1 MTEKQITMKIDHG
14 PEGFYSDS
22 VSIVYNPN
30 KFILDFKQISPRID
44 QIQGK
49 PQQTLVVKHNTLL
62 LDPAFAKIFYE
73 TLKKSIDGYE
83 KKHGKIKTPKK
94 QKIVQPQ
101 EDMVSSKTD
110 SYIG

>member
-14 PEGFYSDS
+14 SEGFYSDS

-49 PQQTLVVKHNTLL
+49 SQQTLVVKHNTIF
-62 LDPAFAKIFYE
+62 LDPSFAKIFFE
-73 TLKKSIDGYE
+73 TLSKSVKGFE
-83 KKHGKIKTPKK
+83 KKYGKIKTPKRPK
-94 QKIVQPQ
+94 QKPV
-101 EDMVSSKTD
+101 EEVVTSKD
-110 SYIG
+110 ESYIG